1 MVKST
6 WSNFSGA
13 VQCSPE
19 AIVFPRSEDE
29 VAEVVR
35 EAAKNDQTVRVV
47 GTGHSSMPIV
57 GTDRVLMSLDRL
69 SGLASHVK
77 EEHRATLHAGTKVR
91 AAGDLLLG
99 HGLAMRNLGD
109 VDVQSIAGVVGTG
122 THGTGPALG
131 NISSGVRS
139 LRMVDGRGQIVDVDD
154 SNAELLR
161 AARVALGAMGIIV
174 AVELNLIDAYRLK
187 EHVWYAPV
195 EECMETLDANISGNR
210 HFEFFWGPGQDACM
224 MKTLSVVDEDG
235 PSGTPLEGDRVGWS
249 PHIIPSV
256 REQKFHEME
265 YQVPAEAGPECF
277 GRVRDRMRSHHPDI
291 AWPVEYRTLAGDDG
305 MLSPAHGRATVT
317 ISVHQDA
324 RLPHE
329 PFFDDIERILQDY
342 DGRPHWGKYNTL
354 GRDRLRELYPD
365 WDAFSALR
373 EEMDPEGRFLND
385 YLTSLFRG

>member
-1 MVKST
+1 
-6 WSNFSGA
+6 
-13 VQCSPE
+13 
-19 AIVFPRSEDE
+19 VFPRSEDE

-35 EAAKNDQTVRVV
+35 EAAGNDQIVRVV
-47 GTGHSSMPIV
+47 GTRHSSVPIV
-57 GTDRVLMSLDRL
+57 GTDRVLISLDRF

-77 EEHRATLHAGTKVR
+77 EEQRVTLHAGTRVR
-91 AAGDLLLG
+91 AVSDILLG
-99 HGLAMRNLGD
+99 LGLGMRNLGD

-122 THGTGPALG
+122 THGIGLTLG

-139 LRMVDGRGQIVDVDD
+139 LRIVDGRGGVVDVDG
-154 SNAELLR
+154 SNPELPR
-161 AARVALGAMGIIV
+161 AARVALGSIGIIV
-174 AVELNLIDAYRLK
+174 AVELDLIDAYRLK

-195 EECMETLDANISGNR
+195 EECMDALDDNISGNR
-210 HFEFFWGPGQDACM
+210 HSEFFWGPGQDACM
-224 MKTLSVVDEDG
+224 MKTLNVVEEDG

-249 PHIIPSV
+249 PHIITSV
-256 REQKFHEME
+256 RESKFHEME
-265 YQVPAEAGPECF
+265 YQLPAEDGPECF

-291 AWPVEYRTLAGDDG
+291 AWPVEYRTLAGDDA

-329 PFFDDIERILQDY
+329 PFFDDIEQIFHDY

-365 WDAFSALR
+365 WDAFSKLR
-373 EEMDPEGRFLND
+373 DEVDPEGIFLND
-385 YLTSLFRG
+385 CPSSLFRG